1 VIYAVLFFFMRK
13 FLKNQNIVKEIFLL
27 EGGKATQI
35 VFQNQLKRKLFR
47 EPLQNT
53 YYNSLFV
60 PPKENED
67 QFKILHEF
75 PKDLEALDM
84 SSQFGKYWKKYYSN

>member
-1 VIYAVLFFFMRK
+1 MGKY
-13 FLKNQNIVKEIFLL
+13 LKNQNIVKEIYLR
-27 EGGKATQI
+27 EGGKATEI

-60 PPKENED
+60 PPKETEESW
-67 QFKILHEF
+67 KILSEF
-75 PKDLEALDM
+75 PKDLTSATM
-84 SSQFGKYWKKYYSN
+84 KGRFGSYWKKQYSN